1 MIELYLIDYHKLI
14 KYKDDAL
21 KELSTDRY
29 NRAIRFKMEE
39 DSLRSIAGSLMMKK
53 YLNGLEGIKY
63 NSFGKPY
70 KEGYYFNLSHSG
82 DFVLFALADS
92 EIGVDI
98 EIFKKK
104 NESLEDYV
112 LSLDEKNKLNDE
124 FDFYRFWT
132 SKESLVKYVGFG
144 IDRDLKL
151 IPALPLN
158 GPKEYV
164 GKKAYAINFDYD
176 KNYSISVTTENKQD
190 YELIVEHIEGLLE

>member
-14 KYKDDAL
+14 KYKEEAL

-92 EIGVDI
+92 EIGADI
-98 EIFKKK
+98 EIFKKN

-112 LSLDEKNKLNDE
+112 LSLDEKNKLSDE

-132 SKESLVKYVGFG
+132 SKESLMKYLGTG
-144 IDRDLKL
+144 LSNKIKD
-151 IPALPLN
+151 IPALPL
-158 GPKEYV
+158 E
-164 GKKAYAINFDYD
+164 GKKIYNDEELYSINFDYH
-176 KNYSISVTTENKQD
+176 NYSISITTNKKDNYQFNVID
-190 YELIVEHIEGLLE
+190 IKDLL

>member
-63 NSFGKPY
+63 NSFGKPS

-112 LSLDEKNKLNDE
+112 LSLDEKNKLTDE

-132 SKESLVKYVGFG
+132 SKESLMKYLGTG
-144 IDRDLKL
+144 LSNKIKD
-151 IPALPLN
+151 IPALPL
-158 GPKEYV
+158 E
-164 GKKAYAINFDYD
+164 GKKIYNDEELYSINFDYH
-176 KNYSISVTTENKQD
+176 NYSISTTTNKKDNYQFNVID
-190 YELIVEHIEGLLE
+190 IKDLL